1 MAMTYE
7 ELSEAGRK
15 LGEKRVYEQIRE
27 LARDPRFAAVAAWL
41 DRNEAA
47 WAATVSS
54 QGMARDHG
62 KLAHAAGSLHA
73 VQVLRGQLMTALGK
87 RGQVGD

>member
-1 MAMTYE
+1 MTYD

-15 LGEKRVYEQIRE
+15 LGERQVYDQIKE

-47 WAATVSS
+47 WAATAAS
-54 QGMARDHG
+54 QTMAKEHG

>member
-1 MAMTYE
+1 MAMTYD

-15 LGEKRVYEQIRE
+15 LGERQVYDQIKE

-47 WAATVSS
+47 WAATAAS
-54 QGMARDHG
+54 QAMAKDHG